1 MEALSAKPAFS
12 GDPLGVEEPQRPFR
26 VSGLLALLFGGI
38 SFSALFST
46 NLLFLPALAVL
57 FAVIALRPE
66 RDPNVRPVG
75 RSLAWIGATLA
86 LFFAGWSI
94 AHHTIRTRFL
104 ATEGQ
109 HVARNWLGVLASGQP
124 ELAHELTLTA
134 GARQFES
141 MSLEEY
147 YAGDTHLSDP
157 YRQFLT
163 QPPVVAILNTGDSL
177 QWKFVGIVT
186 EGRTYGADHV
196 QLRFE
201 ELSGTIDRPLH
212 ISVERGPEEDG
223 KVQWRVTN
231 FAFVDEASRTRTP

>member
-1 MEALSAKPAFS
+1 MDALSAKPAFS

-57 FAVIALRPE
+57 FAVVALRPE

-75 RSLAWIGATLA
+75 RSLAWTGATLA

-104 ATEGQ
+104 ASEGQ
-109 HVARNWLGVLASGQP
+109 HVARNWLAVLASGQP
-124 ELAHELTLTA
+124 ELAHELTLAA

-147 YAGDTHLSDP
+147 YAGGTHLSNA
-157 YRQFLT
+157 YREFLT
-163 QPPVVAILNTGDSL
+163 QPPVEAILNTGDSL
-177 QWKFVGIVT
+177 QWKFVGIVAH
-186 EGRTYGADHV
+186 GRTYGADHV

-201 ELSGTIDRPLH
+201 ELSGTIDQPLH
-212 ISVERGPEEDG
+212 ITLERSPEEEG
-223 KVQWRVTN
+223 TVQWHVRN
-231 FAFVDEASRTRTP
+231 FNFVEKAAGSG